1 MTARLLRICLL
12 FAGPASAWCHSPL
25 SISVVMSS
33 LSNRMKSHRSRLGLV
48 IVLWMICLPVGG
60 LGAGRSVAS
69 GTLEIKADP
78 GTTILLDGLP
88 IGTSDDAGGL
98 TISNIPPGLH
108 TVVAQEEGGDSIF
121 REVEV
126 EAGDQALEI
135 SLTRSPAPGRSINA
149 SLPDPFSRRSSP
161 RISVFV
167 VAILVAIGVGALW
180 LGRRRMEPLDEIP
193 HKPEGPHVVMP
204 RKRRD
209 RRRFPRFYEDLR
221 RRETALENLEER
233 GSDRPRL
240 KVIELPAADRRSGED
255 DG

>member
-88 IGTSDDAGGL
+88 IGTSDDDGRADNLQHPSG
-98 TISNIPPGLH
+98 SPY
-108 TVVAQEEGGDSIF
+108 
-121 REVEV
+121 RR
-126 EAGDQALEI
+126 
-135 SLTRSPAPGRSINA
+135 RSRGRWGFDLSGSRGRSRRPGPRD
-149 SLPDPFSRRSSP
+149 LPYQESGAWAVYQCEPAGSVQPQILATDLGFRCRDP
-161 RISVFV
+161 
-167 VAILVAIGVGALW
+167 
-180 LGRRRMEPLDEIP
+180 
-193 HKPEGPHVVMP
+193 
-204 RKRRD
+204 
-209 RRRFPRFYEDLR
+209 
-221 RRETALENLEER
+221 
-233 GSDRPRL
+233 GSDRRWSSVAGP
-240 KVIELPAADRRSGED
+240 PPHGAPG
-255 DG
+255 